1 MKDAEAED
9 NEDDDGEKK
18 KKKKK
23 KKKHD
28 DEGDD
33 VDDEDGE
40 KKKKKKKKKKHD
52 DEEDGDGEA
61 EDNEDDDGEK
71 KKKKKKKKKHDDEGD
86 DVDDED
92 GEKKKKKKSKKKK
105 NIEEEE
111 DSTEI
116 TEDVSESRD
125 IEPENTEE
133 NKQEQ
138 EQEQEQEKS
147 GGKKKKKDRRTG
159 RKKTRVT
166 VEATDIL
173 AAAISASEVSTPAE
187 VESNGDEDKTKEN
200 IEKVTEKLEKLN
212 VKDVP
217 FDEIGELKTRATRSA
232 IPKPDNLNVTGD
244 YLSHINSKDI
254 LINNFSISAFGQQ
267 LVKDTT
273 LSLVHG
279 RRYGLLGANGCG
291 KSTLLQVIARRDVYI
306 PNTIDIYVLDREF
319 DATDMTAI
327 EAVVDIVKSERDNLE
342 IEMEDILAEGNT
354 EDPRLEVIM
363 ERLNELD
370 VGFAERK
377 AKDVLRGLGFSDEML
392 LMKTREFS
400 GGWRMRI
407 SLARALFVKPTLLL
421 LDEPTNHLDLGACVW
436 LEEYL
441 KQYEHT
447 LLIISHSQ
455 DFLNGVCTDIIHMQ
469 RGKLN
474 YYTGDYDTF
483 VRARAEK
490 EAAARK
496 KQKIQE
502 KQNKLM
508 QEKMQ
513 KEGTRAVKQSKGK
526 EKMLKERKEKAAK
539 DMDEVV
545 NEKQFS
551 FKFNDCG
558 RGLPPPVLQVR
569 DADFGYDREHILFK
583 DINFGLD
590 LDSRVTIVGPNGAGK
605 STLLKLLVGQIEP
618 LAGEVKRNHHLR
630 IARFHQHLVEQLNM
644 EQSPVE
650 YMVSQFPEY
659 KAQEMRQII
668 GRFGLTGKSQVIPM
682 NQLSD
687 GQCRRVIFAWLA
699 MRNPHILF
707 LDEPTNHLDIETI
720 DALADAIDNFDG
732 GVVLISHDFRL
743 IDQVT
748 KEIWVVENQKVTPWE
763 GDIRDYKEYLRKQF
777 EEAGGIELV

>member
-1 MKDAEAED
+1 
-9 NEDDDGEKK
+9 
-18 KKKKK
+18 
-23 KKKHD
+23 
-28 DEGDD
+28 
-33 VDDEDGE
+33 V
-40 KKKKKKKKKKHD
+40 
-52 DEEDGDGEA
+52 
-61 EDNEDDDGEK
+61 
-71 KKKKKKKKKHDDEGD
+71 
-86 DVDDED
+86 V
-92 GEKKKKKKSKKKK
+92 
-105 NIEEEE
+105 
-111 DSTEI
+111 
-116 TEDVSESRD
+116 
-125 IEPENTEE
+125 
-133 NKQEQ
+133 
-138 EQEQEQEKS
+138 
-147 GGKKKKKDRRTG
+147 KKKKKDRRTG
-159 RKKTRVT
+159 RKKNRVT

-187 VESNGDEDKTKEN
+187 VESNANNDDKTKEN

-212 VKDVP
+212 VNDVP

-377 AKDVLRGLGFSDEML
+377 AKDVLRGLGFSEEML

-513 KEGTRAVKQSKGK
+513 KEGTRAIKQSKGK

-539 DMDEVV
+539 DMDEVI
-545 NEKQFS
+545 NEKQFT
-551 FKFNDCG
+551 FRFNDCG

-569 DADFGYDREHILFK
+569 DADFGYDKDHILFK

-650 YMVSQFPEY
+650 YMITQFPEY

-720 DALADAIDNFDG
+720 DALAEAIDNFDG